1 MTHRPAP
8 QTFSNRLSG
17 SRLLRGVMLMAALT
31 LPLTAMLGLSA
42 CASGL
47 LPKPHAQATLL
58 VLQAPPADAFLPMP
72 MPKPMPAPQAAL
84 LTLIVETPRAAA
96 GFDTRDIAYVRRA
109 YEVEYFAVHQWVD
122 TPARMVAPIMVQALQ
137 RSGSLRS
144 VVLAPT
150 VAAGELRLETE
161 LVRLQQDFTCTPSHV
176 RMSMRVLLVDAATRR
191 PLAWR
196 ELDAVVLSP
205 SEDPYGGAVAANA
218 TLAQVLQQLVAF
230 VAQSV
235 PR

>member
-8 QTFSNRLSG
+8 PTFSNRLSG

-31 LPLTAMLGLSA
+31 LPLTAMLSLSA

-47 LPKPHAQATLL
+47 LPKPQAQATLL

-109 YEVEYFAVHQWVD
+109 HEVEYFAVHQWVD

-161 LVRLQQDFTCTPSHV
+161 LVRLQQDFTRTPSHV

-218 TLAQVLQQLVAF
+218 ALAQVLQQLVAF

>member
-1 MTHRPAP
+1 
-8 QTFSNRLSG
+8 
-17 SRLLRGVMLMAALT
+17 MLMAALT
-31 LPLTAMLGLSA
+31 LPLTAMLSLSA

-47 LPKPHAQATLL
+47 LPKPQAQATLL
-58 VLQAPPADAFLPMP
+58 VLQAPPADALLPMP

-109 YEVEYFAVHQWVD
+109 HEVEYFAVHQWVD

-161 LVRLQQDFTCTPSHV
+161 LVRLQHDFTRTPSHV
-176 RMSMRVLLVDAATRR
+176 RMSMGVLLVDAATRR

-218 TLAQVLQQLVAF
+218 ALAQVLQQLVAF

>member
-1 MTHRPAP
+1 M
-8 QTFSNRLSG
+8 
-17 SRLLRGVMLMAALT
+17 LLAALT
-31 LPLTAMLGLSA
+31 LPLTAMLSLSA

-47 LPKPHAQATLL
+47 LPKPQAQATLL
-58 VLQAPPADAFLPMP
+58 VLQAPPADAFLPMPMP

-109 YEVEYFAVHQWVD
+109 HEVEYFAVHQWVD

-137 RSGSLRS
+137 RSGRLRS
-144 VVLAPT
+144 VVLALT
-150 VAAGELRLETE
+150 VAAGELLLETE
-161 LVRLQQDFTCTPSHV
+161 LVRLQQDFTRTPSHV

-218 TLAQVLQQLVAF
+218 ALAQVLQQLVAF
-230 VAQSV
+230 VVQSV

>member
-1 MTHRPAP
+1 MTHRSAP
-8 QTFSNRLSG
+8 PTFSNRLSG
-17 SRLLRGVMLMAALT
+17 SRLLRGVMLMAVLT
-31 LPLTAMLGLSA
+31 LPLTAMLSLSA

-47 LPKPHAQATLL
+47 LPKPQAQATLL
-58 VLQAPPADAFLPMP
+58 VLQAPPEDALLPKPMP
-72 MPKPMPAPQAAL
+72 MPMPAPQAAL

-109 YEVEYFAVHQWVD
+109 HEVEYFAVHQWVD
-122 TPARMVAPIMVQALQ
+122 TPARMVAPIMIQALQ
-137 RSGSLRS
+137 RRGSLRS

-161 LVRLQQDFTCTPSHV
+161 LVRLQQDFTRTPSHV

-218 TLAQVLQQLVAF
+218 ALAQVLQQLVAF